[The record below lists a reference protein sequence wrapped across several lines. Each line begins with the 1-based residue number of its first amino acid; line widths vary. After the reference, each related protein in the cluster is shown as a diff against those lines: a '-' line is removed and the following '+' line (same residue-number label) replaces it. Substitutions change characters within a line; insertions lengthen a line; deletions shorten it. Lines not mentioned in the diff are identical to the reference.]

1 MRYIETMNHLGK
13 IAVCLVV
20 GLALNAGLRA
30 ATPVA
35 VNIPAPSSNLSPD
48 NPYTV
53 IATRNIFGLNPPA
66 PPAPPEDPTKD
77 LPKITPTG
85 IMGVFGNLQ
94 VLFKVAPVGKS
105 APGAKEEFYILSRG
119 QRQDDIE
126 VVNIDDKNGLV
137 TFDNHGTT
145 QELPLVAG
153 TAAGGTA
160 SASSGGMNPA
170 MPPVMP
176 GARGNNGATSVAMF
190 GAGALGRNGGA
201 ANGNPGANGG
211 GPNGGMD
218 FGTSASPIQIYQP
231 EPSALTPEAATIITE
246 ANKAAAEQSGD
257 PSAPLYPTTALTDII
272 NREKNGQNNG
282 QAGNGQ
288 EGQ

>member
-1 MRYIETMNHLGK
+1 MKRLGK
-13 IAVCLVV
+13 IAVCLAG
-20 GLALNAGLRA
+20 GLLLNIGLPA
-30 ATPVA
+30 ATANRAPTPA
-35 VNIPAPSSNLSPD
+35 SAPAPAPAPVPVINPSPE
-48 NPYTV
+48 NPYAA
-53 IATRNIFGLNPPA
+53 ISTRNIFGLNPPA
-66 PPAPPEDPTKD
+66 PLEPVVNPEDN

-231 EPSALTPEAATIITE
+231 EPTQLTPEAAQIGLAGNHLKAIQ
-246 ANKAAAEQSGD
+246 AND
-257 PSAPLYPTTALTDII
+257 PSAPLFPPSAIDS
-272 NREKNGQNNG
+272 
-282 QAGNGQ
+282 QAGIPSNT
-288 EGQ
+288 EPAPTP